1 MFSEA
6 KPTKP
11 QDTRAHILHTALALF
26 REKGFDASTMRD
38 IATGAD
44 MSLGAA
50 YYYFSS
56 KESIVLA
63 FYEEVQKEHR
73 RRVQSALPDAKDF
86 RARLDVLFQTKLDVI
101 KDDRNLLG
109 ALLRYMGEPGH
120 PLSVLGRQTWTIRED
135 ARELIVEAI
144 AEHDI
149 PEDLRD
155 LVVGGL
161 WGLQMS
167 LILYALYD
175 YSPDLSRTRRLT
187 DGVLD
192 IFVQLL
198 GMASISVLQPVLK
211 PVRARLLSL
220 LRDAGLLPPAP
231 AFRGLQAAPLLGASH

>member
-1 MFSEA
+1 MFSEG
-6 KPTKP
+6 KSTKP
-11 QDTRAHILHTALALF
+11 QDTRAHILQTALALF
-26 REKGFDASTMRD
+26 REKGFEASTMRD
-38 IATGAD
+38 IAAAAG

-73 RRVQSALPDAKDF
+73 RRVQDALPTATDF
-86 RARLDVLFQTKLDVI
+86 RERLDVLFQTKLDVI

-120 PLSVLGRQTWTIRED
+120 PLSVLGRQTWNIRED
-135 ARELIVEAI
+135 SRELIVEAI
-144 AEHDI
+144 ADQEI
-149 PEDLRD
+149 PDDLRD
-155 LVVGGL
+155 LVVAGL

-175 YSPDLSRTRRLT
+175 YSPNLARTRRLT
-187 DGVLD
+187 NGVLD

-198 GMASISVLQPVLK
+198 GMASISMLQPVLK
-211 PVRARLLSL
+211 PVRSRLLSL
-220 LRDAGLLPPAP
+220 LREAGLLPPAP
-231 AFRGLQAAPLLGASH
+231 AYRGLQPAPLMGVSR